1 MPATVTRDDP
11 KLSED
16 QMLARITPFATKIAF
31 FQQHGYTP
39 HYHQLLFHTATNP
52 DTHLLARYRS
62 LAAGRRGGK
71 TLSAGE
77 EVAYYLEF
85 PEEFHRHRFD
95 KEDDRPLHGYAL
107 AETYKLIRAARMT
120 FKETLQR
127 HGLVFGRDVKERIA
141 DDMFEFANG
150 SLIEFRS
157 ADNPD
162 SLRGAGLDFLWM
174 DEASFIRNELPYRA
188 VRPALGD
195 KLGMVINTTT
205 PSVNP
210 RNWFYDTFWDGRALV
225 DPAHVRVS
233 YWSLDNPHYPIE
245 EWEAEKADTHPMV
258 FAREYMSSFDSM
270 QGNALSPEWL
280 HYYTDKDIE
289 GLDLEKYLGVD
300 PAISQSPDADRF
312 VISVIG
318 IDRKT
323 NQVYLLD
330 QYAARIPFPEQ
341 VDAINRYWQENQPCF
356 GVGVETVAYQAAL
369 AQQVV
374 RLDDFIPVMDIPTKG
389 KKHERILGMSPL
401 FRAKRILIKKSQT
414 DFIEEWLTYSV
425 EDKHPHDDCL
435 DSVEIALRT
444 AGVLLTPIEPVEPTE
459 NSMLVRTMSSQE
471 AADRRFTRMRQQ
483 SGDTDSRWAE
493 FDSAI

>member
-1 MPATVTRDDP
+1 MPATVSRDDP
-11 KLSED
+11 KLSEE

-71 TLSAGE
+71 TLSAAE
-77 EVAYYLEF
+77 DVAYYMEF
-85 PEEFHRHRFD
+85 PEEFHLHRHGI
-95 KEDDRPLHGYAL
+95 EDDRPLHVYAL
-107 AETYKLIRAARMT
+107 TENYKRLLPAYRA
-120 FKETLQR
+120 FKEALVK

-141 DDMFEFANG
+141 DKTFEFTNG
-150 SLIEFRS
+150 SIIEFRS
-157 ADNPD
+157 ADEPD
-162 SLRGAGLDFLWM
+162 SLRGAGLDILWM
-174 DEASFIRNELPYRA
+174 DEAAFIRSDAAYRV
-188 VRPALGD
+188 VRPALAD
-195 KLGMVINTTT
+195 KRGMVICTTT
-205 PSVNP
+205 PD
-210 RNWFYDTFWDGRALV
+210 RQNWFYDRFWSGKALTN
-225 DPAHVRVS
+225 PNHFRVA
-233 YWSLDNPHYPIE
+233 YWSLDNPHFPVD
-245 EWEAEKADTHPMV
+245 EWEEERADTHPMI
-258 FAREYMSSFDSM
+258 FAQEYMASFDAM
-270 QGNALSPEWL
+270 KGNALSADWL
-280 HYYTDKDIE
+280 HYYTDEDIKDF
-289 GLDLEKYLGVD
+289 DLEKYLGVD
-300 PAISQSPDADRF
+300 PAISQSPEADRF

-318 IDRKT
+318 IHRKT
-323 NQVYLLD
+323 NMVYLLD

-401 FRAKRILIKKSQT
+401 FRAKRILIKRDQK
-414 DFIEEWLTYSV
+414 DFIQEWLDYDI

-444 AGVLLTPIEPVEPTE
+444 AGVLLTPVERSEDPIE
-459 NSMLVRTMSSQE
+459 NNMLVRTMSSQE
-471 AADRRFTRMRQQ
+471 AADRRFERMRKAR
-483 SGDTDSRWAE
+483 GDTDSRWQE
-493 FDSAI
+493 FDNAI